1 MVESTSPTPKTWSQR
16 FEGSLHPEIARF
28 NASIS
33 FDIQLLE
40 FDITGSQA
48 HARMLAHCNIIEA
61 AEAEQIC
68 TALEQIRSEY
78 RNGTFQPT
86 IDDEDVHYAV
96 EHRLVELIGDTGKKL
111 HTARSRNDQVATDL
125 RLYMR
130 DRIDQIGDRLRSFQ
144 SALLQLAKQHITT
157 LIPGYTH
164 LQRAQPVSL
173 AHHLLAYFE
182 MAQRDLERLQ
192 DVRKRT
198 NRCPLGSGALAGTT
212 LPIDRHYTANL
223 LGFDGITANSLD
235 SVSDRDYVVEFH
247 AAASLILV
255 HLSRL
260 SEEMIVWA
268 SQEFQ
273 FVRLT
278 DACATGSSLMPQ
290 KKNPD
295 VPELVRGKTGR
306 VFGHLQ
312 ALLSTLKGLPLAYNK
327 DLQEDK
333 EGLFDA
339 VDTVMVCLQAMTI
352 LLQEGVEF
360 QQDRLAQAVTEDFS
374 NATDVADYLVR
385 KGIPFRTAYQLV
397 GKIVKTCLSESILL
411 KDMPL
416 ERWQEFSSA
425 FESDI
430 YQAIA
435 PEQVVCARISA
446 GGTGFDA
453 VKLALDTARSKFEA
467 SISGSQSN

>member
-28 NASIS
+28 NASVS

-130 DRIDQIGDRLRSFQ
+130 DRIDQIGDRLRDFQ
-144 SALLQLAKQHITT
+144 SALLQLAKQHVTT

-223 LGFDGITANSLD
+223 LGFDDITANSLD

-260 SEEMIVWA
+260 SEEIIVWA

-360 QQDRLAQAVTEDFS
+360 RQDRLAQAVTEDFS

-397 GKIVKTCLSESILL
+397 GKIVKTCLSESMLL

-435 PEQVVCARISA
+435 PEQVVSARISA

-453 VKLALDTARSKFEA
+453 VRSALATA
-467 SISGSQSN
+467 QSVYESSR